1 MRYRFNLLS
10 SLLAIFAVCYLV
22 FTPFTAHSQGKPDER
37 EGYSDKADADVLF
50 VKALENDDS
59 TWTFLVTLA
68 HPDTGWDDYA
78 DGWDVL
84 TEKGNVIKPDD
95 ESTFSR
101 LLLHPHAEEQ
111 PFTRSQSGILLPADA
126 VLLTVRAHDI
136 VDGFGGREIVIDLR
150 LSEGTDF
157 EIHRK
162 KD

>member
-1 MRYRFNLLS
+1 MRYGFFNLLS
-10 SLLAIFAVCYLV
+10 SLFAIFAVCFLV

-37 EGYSDKADADVLF
+37 EGYSDK
-50 VKALENDDS
+50 
-59 TWTFLVTLA
+59 
-68 HPDTGWDDYA
+68 
-78 DGWDVL
+78 
-84 TEKGNVIKPDD
+84 
-95 ESTFSR
+95 
-101 LLLHPHAEEQ
+101 
-111 PFTRSQSGILLPADA
+111 ADA